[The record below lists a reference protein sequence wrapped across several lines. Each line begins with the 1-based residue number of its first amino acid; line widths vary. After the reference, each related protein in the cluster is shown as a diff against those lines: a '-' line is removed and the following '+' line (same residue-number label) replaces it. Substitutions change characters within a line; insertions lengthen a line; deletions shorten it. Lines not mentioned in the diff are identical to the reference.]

1 MRAARVGARMAGMK
15 RGHIHARSWDKAVA
29 AMRAE
34 LRALPNYSR
43 MTAAGRRMLAAVD
56 ALCAELTARRYLA
69 WCATNAELAKK
80 YGVSLRTITN
90 WRREGCPFDGGQP
103 RVLGWLAGRRYAPAG
118 AKAKFAKQLR
128 RRKSRADFKGG
139 FQALRADI
147 LDLRMRHKRAGA
159 PMPDWLRGM
168 PFRAR

>member
-1 MRAARVGARMAGMK
+1 MAGMK

-69 WCATNAELAKK
+69 WFATNAELAEK
-80 YGVSLRTITN
+80 YAVSERTITN
-90 WRREGCPFDGGQP
+90 WRREGCPFGGGQP
-103 RVLGWLAGRRYAPAG
+103 RVLGWVAKRRYTPAG
-118 AKAKFAKQLR
+118 AKAKFAKQLGKR
-128 RRKSRADFKGG
+128 GMSVRDFVQAMRAE
-139 FQALRADI
+139 I
-147 LDLRMRHKRAGA
+147 LDLRMRHKQAGL
-159 PMPDWLRGM
+159 PLPPWLRGM

>member
-43 MTAAGRRMLAAVD
+43 MTAAGRRTLAAVD

-69 WCATNAELAKK
+69 WYSTNAELAKK
-80 YGVSLRTITN
+80 YGVSPRTITAVPTCH
-90 WRREGCPFDGGQP
+90 RAPCKDRVRGRAYPREFPVIA
-103 RVLGWLAGRRYAPAG
+103 RKVRGRR
-118 AKAKFAKQLR
+118 
-128 RRKSRADFKGG
+128 
-139 FQALRADI
+139 
-147 LDLRMRHKRAGA
+147 
-159 PMPDWLRGM
+159 
-168 PFRAR
+168 

>member
-1 MRAARVGARMAGMK
+1 MRK
-15 RGHIHARSWDKAVA
+15 NHIHARSWDKAVA

-34 LRALPNYSR
+34 LRALPAHVP
-43 MTAAGRRMLAAVD
+43 MTEEGRKTLAAVD

-80 YGVSLRTITN
+80 YGVGLRTITN
-90 WRREGCPFDGGQP
+90 WRREGCPFGGGQP
-103 RVLGWLAGRRYAPAG
+103 GVLGWLARRRYAPAG

-128 RRKSRADFKGG
+128 RRRCRADFKSG

-147 LDLRMRHKRAGA
+147 LDLRMRHKQAGV
-159 PMPDWLRGM
+159 PMSDWLRGM